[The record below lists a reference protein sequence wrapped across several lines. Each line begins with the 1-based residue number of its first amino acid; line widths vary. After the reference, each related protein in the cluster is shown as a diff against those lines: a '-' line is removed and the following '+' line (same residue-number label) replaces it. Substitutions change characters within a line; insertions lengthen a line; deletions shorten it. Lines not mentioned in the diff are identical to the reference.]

1 MTLNKQ
7 QFLLSLAQ
15 RNTWRISVSVVL
27 GIFSSFFNG
36 VSTALIVPII
46 LNLLGDEGAVQDS
59 PQALRVLMSP
69 FEAVPS
75 SYRLLVMSL
84 AIVFAIVLKNGTAYM
99 NTVLTGKIVRSL
111 SSDVR
116 EEALKIV
123 LSTDIYYFNNIPR
136 GDTINRMSGEIDRSI
151 QLISD

>member
-46 LNLLGDEGAVQDS
+46 LNLLGDEGAVQGS
-59 PQALRVLMSP
+59 IP
-69 FEAVPS
+69 
-75 SYRLLVMSL
+75 
-84 AIVFAIVLKNGTAYM
+84 
-99 NTVLTGKIVRSL
+99 L
-111 SSDVR
+111 SI
-116 EEALKIV
+116 K
-123 LSTDIYYFNNIPR
+123 
-136 GDTINRMSGEIDRSI
+136 
-151 QLISD
+151 